1 MGKLFY
7 IINPKDQMR
16 TPAGVECPFFY
27 GDYYRGRKQ
36 EECRLIGSVPSP
48 KNWSPDL
55 CRSCPVPGIL
65 RANACSNMVLE
76 GRVERNLLGLRR
88 RVKVSAFCTLS
99 KKVVT
104 EPYIGCGECHPL
116 SFSLKEPHDP
126 NPSS

>member
-1 MGKLFY
+1 
-7 IINPKDQMR
+7 MR

-27 GDYYRGRKQ
+27 GDYYRGRHQ
-36 EECRLIGSVPSP
+36 EECRLIGNAPSP
-48 KNWSPDL
+48 NNWFPDL
-55 CRSCPVPGIL
+55 CRTCPVPGIL
-65 RANACSNMVLE
+65 RANACQNMALQ

-88 RVKVSAFCTLS
+88 RVKVSAYCTLI

-116 SFSLKEPHDP
+116 SFTLNEPHDP